1 MDESLSFTL
10 RDRKNIIEE
19 KLLLNYSQD
28 DANLA
33 DWIKW
38 KTNEQTSYANSYNKG
53 LNRSQLVNFLISQDT
68 IAAAHSA
75 LEISPMNKNI
85 LGILGVKYNEL
96 ALKEDDKVMKE
107 YYSSKSHWY
116 LKASE

>member
-10 RDRKNIIEE
+10 RDRENIFQE
-19 KLLLNYSQD
+19 KLLLKYNQD
-28 DANLA
+28 DSNLA

-38 KTNEQTSYANSYNKG
+38 KTNEETSYVNSHNKG

-96 ALKEDDKVMKE
+96 ALKENDKVMKE
-107 YYSSKSHWY
+107 YYSSKGHWY